1 MNRISEE
8 NMALVSDWTG
18 EDVSGWLSSEKLDG
32 CRAYWDGEQL
42 WSRGGNVIDAPA
54 KFTNKLP
61 AGIHL
66 DGEIFAGRDG
76 FEKARVA
83 VQYGKW
89 CDEIEFVVFDAPEV
103 SGRWLSRMVVVHT
116 CLIGCVVARA
126 IESFPVVDEAHM
138 LRVFDNVKVLGGE
151 GVVLRDP
158 EQLDYQVGRCDGL
171 LRVKY
176 ADQGEW

>member
-18 EDVSGWLSSEKLDG
+18 EDVSDWLISEKFDG
-32 CRAYWDGEQL
+32 CRAYWDGKHL
-42 WSRGGNVIDAPA
+42 WSRGGNVIDAPS
-54 KFTNKLP
+54 KFIKQLP
-61 AGIHL
+61 VGIHL
-66 DGEIFAGRDG
+66 DGELYAGRDG

-83 VQYGKW
+83 AQYGKW
-89 CDEIEFVVFDAPEV
+89 CDDIEFVVFDAPEIC
-103 SGRWLSRMVVVHT
+103 GDWEDRMIAAKSQIV
-116 CLIGCVVARA
+116 GNEVARA
-126 IESFPVVDEAHM
+126 IEFSYVSDEAH
-138 LRVFDNVKVLGGE
+138 LWRVFNDVKALGGE

-158 EQLDYQVGRCDGL
+158 ELLDYQVGRCDGL